1 MNAYK
6 ELKSRQQARVD
17 AFPLGAAFSDKQFTE
32 MMTNRFGLQDT
43 PEDRQKIISLGYGVF
58 IRKSDK
64 EAYVALMNGINKE
77 LEEFLEDDANFI
89 AACEYEYANHECQ
102 ISDDWGRGFVPSGFP
117 LKPSQTGSGNSRSK
131 PVITFGNSAVRMI
144 GFSYGVP
151 KPCYYCISAEFR
163 RRKPP
168 QNNIS
173 AP

>member
-1 MNAYK
+1 MNAYQ

-43 PEDRQKIISLGYGVF
+43 PEDRKKIISLGYGVF

-102 ISDDWGRGFVPSGFP
+102 ISDDWEAGLRP
-117 LKPSQTGSGNSRSK
+117 LGLSFATLTDRQ
-131 PVITFGNSAVRMI
+131 
-144 GFSYGVP
+144 
-151 KPCYYCISAEFR
+151 
-163 RRKPP
+163 RKLAK
-168 QNNIS
+168 QARDNFWKQCCENDWF
-173 AP
+173 

>member
-1 MNAYK
+1 MNAYQ

-102 ISDDWGRGFVPSGFP
+102 ISDDWESGLRP
-117 LKPSQTGSGNSRSK
+117 LGLSFETLTDRQ
-131 PVITFGNSAVRMI
+131 
-144 GFSYGVP
+144 
-151 KPCYYCISAEFR
+151 
-163 RRKPP
+163 RKLAK
-168 QNNIS
+168 QARDNFWKQCCENDWF
-173 AP
+173 

>member
-1 MNAYK
+1 MKAYQ

-102 ISDDWGRGFVPSGFP
+102 ISDDWESGLRP
-117 LKPSQTGSGNSRSK
+117 LGLSFETLTDRQ
-131 PVITFGNSAVRMI
+131 
-144 GFSYGVP
+144 
-151 KPCYYCISAEFR
+151 
-163 RRKPP
+163 RKLAK
-168 QNNIS
+168 QARDNFWKQCCENDWF
-173 AP
+173 

>member
-1 MNAYK
+1 MNAYQ
-6 ELKSRQQARVD
+6 ELKSRQQPRVD

-102 ISDDWGRGFVPSGFP
+102 ISDDWESGLRP
-117 LKPSQTGSGNSRSK
+117 LGLSFETLTDRQ
-131 PVITFGNSAVRMI
+131 
-144 GFSYGVP
+144 
-151 KPCYYCISAEFR
+151 
-163 RRKPP
+163 RKLAK
-168 QNNIS
+168 QARDNFWKQCCENDWF
-173 AP
+173 

>member
-1 MNAYK
+1 M
-6 ELKSRQQARVD
+6 D

-32 MMTNRFGLQDT
+32 MMTNRFGFQDT

-102 ISDDWGRGFVPSGFP
+102 ISDDWESGLRP
-117 LKPSQTGSGNSRSK
+117 LGLSFETLTDRQ
-131 PVITFGNSAVRMI
+131 
-144 GFSYGVP
+144 
-151 KPCYYCISAEFR
+151 
-163 RRKPP
+163 RKLAK
-168 QNNIS
+168 QARDNFWKQCCENDWF
-173 AP
+173 

>member
-1 MNAYK
+1 MNAYQQ
-6 ELKSRQQARVD
+6 LKSRQQARVD

-64 EAYVALMNGINKE
+64 EAYVALMNSINKE

-102 ISDDWGRGFVPSGFP
+102 ISDDWEVGLRALGLSYDTITDRQ
-117 LKPSQTGSGNSRSK
+117 LKLAKQARDN
-131 PVITFGNSAVRMI
+131 FW
-144 GFSYGVP
+144 
-151 KPCYYCISAEFR
+151 R
-163 RRKPP
+163 RCCE
-168 QNNIS
+168 NGWF
-173 AP
+173 

>member
-102 ISDDWGRGFVPSGFP
+102 ISDDWESGLRP
-117 LKPSQTGSGNSRSK
+117 LGLSFETLTDRQ
-131 PVITFGNSAVRMI
+131 
-144 GFSYGVP
+144 
-151 KPCYYCISAEFR
+151 
-163 RRKPP
+163 RKLAK
-168 QNNIS
+168 QARDNFWKQCCENDWF
-173 AP
+173 

>member
-1 MNAYK
+1 MNAYQQ
-6 ELKSRQQARVD
+6 LKSRQQARVD

-102 ISDDWGRGFVPSGFP
+102 ISDDWEAGLRP
-117 LKPSQTGSGNSRSK
+117 LGLSFATLTDRQ
-131 PVITFGNSAVRMI
+131 
-144 GFSYGVP
+144 
-151 KPCYYCISAEFR
+151 
-163 RRKPP
+163 RKLAK
-168 QNNIS
+168 QARDNFWKQCCENDWF
-173 AP
+173 

>member
-1 MNAYK
+1 MNAYQQ
-6 ELKSRQQARVD
+6 LKSRQQARVD

-43 PEDRQKIISLGYGVF
+43 PEDRKKIISLGYGVF

-102 ISDDWGRGFVPSGFP
+102 ISDDWEAGLRP
-117 LKPSQTGSGNSRSK
+117 LGLSFETLTDRQWKLAKQARDNFWKRCCENDW
-131 PVITFGNSAVRMI
+131 F
-144 GFSYGVP
+144 
-151 KPCYYCISAEFR
+151 
-163 RRKPP
+163 
-168 QNNIS
+168 
-173 AP
+173 

>member
-1 MNAYK
+1 MNAYQQ
-6 ELKSRQQARVD
+6 LKSRQQARVD

-32 MMTNRFGLQDT
+32 MMTNRFGLQNT

-102 ISDDWGRGFVPSGFP
+102 ISDDWEAGFVSRVYLLQNPQTA
-117 LKPSQTGSGNSRSK
+117 SQITVKTLLNRSYLREN
-131 PVITFGNSAVRMI
+131 P
-144 GFSYGVP
+144 P
-151 KPCYYCISAEFR
+151 KESKGE
-163 RRKPP
+163 
-168 QNNIS
+168 
-173 AP
+173 